1 MKKKEMKTD
10 LDLIQISIDI
20 WKDKLKIIL
29 ITLTFVSLALVHSLF
44 NTNKY
49 EAVTEINTMSIF
61 EENLFIP
68 FNTLSSYSD
77 IYKINKDKNDLI
89 DLQFNK
95 ITKSNLFNLALNAI
109 RENKIIEDAIK
120 KFKIADKKNFKDKNS
135 YLKYIEKY
143 ALTLELLPPVNTDR
157 KLAGEVRK
165 KWTIKF
171 VTEDKNKWEEALDY
185 INIEINKKV
194 RNSLIQN
201 FNIKKNTFELLRNG
215 ELDKIN
221 NQIINAKKDYEK
233 LSQKRLAFLKEQA
246 SIAKQLNIA
255 NNTFEALE
263 LGSETSV
270 LSTVQT
276 ENPYY
281 MRGFTMIEKEI
292 ELIKNRED
300 KDSFTTNLFELEV
313 KQRELLEDKRIEQID
328 RIFQNTPIFKSED
341 FKSANIIFKNTKY
354 KNLENKIVLFFL
366 ATIIGLLSG
375 IFYILFSNAI
385 IRRINK

>member
-49 EAVTEINTMSIF
+49 EAVTEINTMRIF

-95 ITKSNLFNLALNAI
+95 ITKNNLFNLALNAI

-143 ALTLELLPPVNTDR
+143 ALTLELLPPVNTDS

-201 FNIKKNTFELLRNG
+201 FNIKKNTFELLRNR

-221 NQIINAKKDYEK
+221 NQIINAKKDYVK

-292 ELIKNRED
+292 ELIKNRAD
-300 KDSFTTNLFELEV
+300 KDSFTANLFDLEV

-354 KNLENKIVLFFL
+354 KNLGNKIVLFFL

-385 IRRINK
+385 KKRQNE

>member
-143 ALTLELLPPVNTDR
+143 ALTLELLPPVNTDS

-328 RIFQNTPIFKSED
+328 RIFQNSPIFKSED

>member
-1 MKKKEMKTD
+1 MKKKEIKTD

-143 ALTLELLPPVNTDR
+143 ALTLELLPPVNTDS

-171 VTEDKNKWEEALDY
+171 VTEDKNL
-185 INIEINKKV
+185 
-194 RNSLIQN
+194 LI
-201 FNIKKNTFELLRNG
+201 
-215 ELDKIN
+215 
-221 NQIINAKKDYEK
+221 
-233 LSQKRLAFLKEQA
+233 
-246 SIAKQLNIA
+246 
-255 NNTFEALE
+255 
-263 LGSETSV
+263 LG
-270 LSTVQT
+270 
-276 ENPYY
+276 
-281 MRGFTMIEKEI
+281 
-292 ELIKNRED
+292 
-300 KDSFTTNLFELEV
+300 
-313 KQRELLEDKRIEQID
+313 
-328 RIFQNTPIFKSED
+328 
-341 FKSANIIFKNTKY
+341 
-354 KNLENKIVLFFL
+354 
-366 ATIIGLLSG
+366 
-375 IFYILFSNAI
+375 LFSQFKYFLFKYFLFI
-385 IRRINK
+385 GSK

>member
-1 MKKKEMKTD
+1 MKKKEIKTD

-143 ALTLELLPPVNTDR
+143 ALTLELLPPVNTDS

-215 ELDKIN
+215 ELNKIN

-292 ELIKNRED
+292 ELIKNRAD

-385 IRRINK
+385 IRKLNK

>member
-1 MKKKEMKTD
+1 MKKKEIKTD

-143 ALTLELLPPVNTDR
+143 ALTLELLPPVNTDS

-215 ELDKIN
+215 ELNKIN

>member
-143 ALTLELLPPVNTDR
+143 ALTLELLPPVNTDS

-215 ELDKIN
+215 ELNKIN